1 MTEFIQIG
9 IDGLVVGT
17 IYALIALG
25 FSIVYRVTGAI
36 SLAQGGFVILSA
48 LVGFTFTETLG
59 MPALVGLPLAVVITT
74 IFGTV
79 LGALTFVPA
88 LSRLSN
94 SNVLMITVGMLT
106 LLEGL
111 TFILW
116 GSQPYAPPPFSGGDP
131 VSIGSVR
138 IPTQDFWVFAT
149 VAVVLAGL
157 WYLIGYTR
165 LGRALR
171 ACSENPTAAS
181 LVGVNVTRVTVL
193 SFMLATA
200 LAAIAG
206 VVVAPTTTL
215 QFDTGGLFTI
225 SGFIAVVIGGLSTSG
240 GALVGGLLLGLA
252 TQLATAYMSSL
263 FSSAIALLILLGVLV
278 WRPGG
283 LIRSGVVRRQ
293 DVREEKRVLG
303 HLLRFPP
310 KTAMWLSVVGLAI
323 ALGLPFVVTSSGVMS
338 SLTIA
343 AIQFIALIGLD
354 LLMGYCGQVSLG
366 QAGFMAIGGYTAGY
380 LVINFNFPPL
390 LAILAG
396 MGLSLVCALILAVVT
411 LRLRGLY
418 LALATL
424 AFSLLVDSFAVG
436 FIDITGGPSGLVG
449 VPSFS
454 IAGFDFDTSLSMYY
468 LAVGVSVVV
477 LLMLFGGL
485 RSRFGR
491 AIIAIRTDQMAA
503 SALGVNVVRYK
514 LVVFS
519 ISAVLASLSGSLY
532 AFSFN
537 FLSPDMVG
545 VNKSFE
551 LVSMMVIGGEGTLI
565 GSLFGCILL
574 TLLPT
579 IFQSLAYYKTL
590 ASGLLLILCFLY
602 LPQGI
607 YGAFAQRLVRWTS
620 RSKLPHSSLDASGG
634 RAV

>member
-1 MTEFIQIG
+1 
-9 IDGLVVGT
+9 
-17 IYALIALG
+17 
-25 FSIVYRVTGAI
+25 
-36 SLAQGGFVILSA
+36 
-48 LVGFTFTETLG
+48 
-59 MPALVGLPLAVVITT
+59 
-74 IFGTV
+74 
-79 LGALTFVPA
+79 
-88 LSRLSN
+88 
-94 SNVLMITVGMLT
+94 
-106 LLEGL
+106 
-111 TFILW
+111 
-116 GSQPYAPPPFSGGDP
+116 
-131 VSIGSVR
+131 VR
-138 IPTQDFWVFAT
+138 IPTQDFWVLAT
-149 VAVVLAGL
+149 VAVALAGL
-157 WYLIGYTR
+157 WYLIGHTR

-171 ACSENPTAAS
+171 ACSENPVAAS
-181 LVGVNVTRVTVL
+181 LVGVNVPRVTVL

-215 QFDTGGLFTI
+215 QFDIGRLFTI
-225 SGFIAVVIGGLSTSG
+225 SGFIAVVIGGLSSSA

-252 TQLATAYMSSL
+252 TQLATAYVSSL

-283 LIRSGVVRRQ
+283 LIRSKVVRRL
-293 DVREEKRVLG
+293 DVRDEKRVQG

-310 KTAMWLSVVGLAI
+310 RTALWLSVAGLVI
-323 ALGLPFVVTSSGVMS
+323 ALALPHFITSRGVMS

-366 QAGFMAIGGYTAGY
+366 HAGFMAIGGYTAGY
-380 LVINFNFPPL
+380 LVINYDVHPL
-390 LAILAG
+390 LGILAG

-424 AFSLLVDSFAVG
+424 AFSLLVDSCAVG

-454 IAGFDFDTSLSMYY
+454 MAGFDFDTPVSMYY
-468 LAVGVSVVV
+468 LAVAVSVIV
-477 LLMLFGGL
+477 LLLLFGGL

-503 SALGVNVVRYK
+503 GALGVNVVRHK
-514 LVVFS
+514 LAVFS

-551 LVSMMVIGGEGTLI
+551 LVSMMVIGGEGTLV

-590 ASGLLLILCFLY
+590 ASGLLLIVCFLY

-607 YGAFAQRLVRWTS
+607 YGAFAERLVRWTS
-620 RSKLPHSSLDASGG
+620 RSGPSRAALDASGR
-634 RAV
+634 RAA

>member
-1 MTEFIQIG
+1 MTEFIQISM
-9 IDGLVVGT
+9 DGLVVGA
-17 IYALIALG
+17 IYALIAMG
-25 FSIVYRVTGAI
+25 FSIVYRVTSAI
-36 SLAQGGFVILSA
+36 SLAQGGFVIISA
-48 LVGFTFTETLG
+48 LAGFTFTEALG
-59 MPALVGLPLAVVITT
+59 MPALVGLPLAVVLTT

-94 SNVLMITVGMLT
+94 SNVLMITVGILT

-111 TFILW
+111 SFIVW
-116 GSQPYAPPPFSGGDP
+116 GSQPYSPPPFSGENA
-131 VSIGSVR
+131 VSLGSVR
-138 IPTQDFWVFAT
+138 IPTQDFWVLGT

-157 WYLIGYTR
+157 WYLIGHTR
-165 LGRALR
+165 LGRTLR
-171 ACSENPTAAS
+171 ACSENPTAAR
-181 LVGVNVTRVTVL
+181 LVGVNVTRVMVL

-215 QFDTGGLFTI
+215 QFDTGRLFTI

-252 TQLATAYMSSL
+252 TQLATAYVSSL

-283 LIRSGVVRRQ
+283 LIRSRVVRRQ
-293 DVREEKRVLG
+293 DVRDEKRVLG

-310 KTAMWLSVVGLAI
+310 KTAMWLSVVGLVI
-323 ALGLPFVVTSSGVMS
+323 ALALPFFITSNGVMS

-366 QAGFMAIGGYTAGY
+366 HAGFMAIGGYTAGY
-380 LVINFNFPPL
+380 LVINYNVPPL

-449 VPSFS
+449 IPSFS
-454 IAGFDFDTSLSMYY
+454 IGGFDFDTSLSMYY

-477 LLMLFGGL
+477 LLLLFGGL

-491 AIIAIRTDQMAA
+491 AIVAIRTDQMAA
-503 SALGVNVVRYK
+503 SALGVNVVRHK

-545 VNKSFE
+545 VDKSFE
-551 LVSMMVIGGEGTLI
+551 LVAMMVIGGEGTLV
-565 GSLFGCILL
+565 GSLFGSILL

-579 IFQSLAYYKTL
+579 IFESLAYYKTL

-607 YGAFAQRLVRWTS
+607 YGAFAERVVRWTS
-620 RSKLPHSSLDASGG
+620 RSQPSHSSFEASGG
-634 RAV
+634 RTV